1 VRRILALSGAAVAAL
16 AAALPAAPADAR
28 SPIRVGIGDQNPAMF
43 LSPSFHALNV
53 KRTRY
58 FVPADV
64 MRDDAERL
72 KAHAFV
78 TTARAAGVSVLL
90 HVSTA
95 DLRPKR
101 GARVSTTRY
110 RRDVGRLVKY
120 FRDLGVTDFGAW
132 NEVNYTTQETWD
144 SPGHA
149 VSYFQS
155 MYRAVKLGEG
165 AADPCRTCAVVGLD
179 VLDQSG
185 VERYIDRFYDRLS
198 STWRRR
204 LTVVGI
210 HNYSDVNRNRST
222 GTGGIIRAVRGF
234 NRRTSFWFTETGAL
248 ASFRG
253 SFPYSPSRQQ
263 SRIGNMFSFASRYR
277 RSGVTRVYSYNWFGV
292 ETSSRCGSRCDFDA
306 GLVNPNGS
314 LRPVYGTFRTR
325 LRDYSR

>member
-1 VRRILALSGAAVAAL
+1 MHRRTVLVL
-16 AAALPAAPADAR
+16 AAALGVLAAAPAPAAEAR

-43 LSPSFHALNV
+43 LQPAFHRLNV

-58 FVPADV
+58 FVAADV
-64 MRDDAERL
+64 LRDDAERL
-72 KAHAFV
+72 RAHAFV

-90 HVSTA
+90 HISTA
-95 DLRPKR
+95 DLRSKR

-110 RRDVGRLVKY
+110 RRDVGRIVKY

-132 NEVNYTTQETWD
+132 NEVNHTTQETWD

-149 VSYFQS
+149 VSYFRS

-165 AADPCRTCAVVGLD
+165 APDPCPTCAVVGLD

-185 VERYIDRFYDRLS
+185 VAGYIDRFYERLS
-198 STWRRR
+198 STWRKR
-204 LTVVGI
+204 LTIVGI

-222 GTGGIIRAVRGF
+222 GTGAIIRAVRRY
-234 NRRTSFWFTETGAL
+234 NRTTRFWFTETGAL

-253 SFPYSPSRQQ
+253 SFPFSPSRQA
-263 SRIGNMFSFASRYR
+263 SRIRNMFTFASRYR
-277 RSGVTRVYSYNWFGV
+277 RSGVARVYSYNWFGV
-292 ETSSRCGSRCDFDA
+292 ETTTRCGRSCEFDA
-306 GLVNPNGS
+306 GLVGPDGT
-314 LRPVYGTFRTR
+314 LRPVYATFRAR